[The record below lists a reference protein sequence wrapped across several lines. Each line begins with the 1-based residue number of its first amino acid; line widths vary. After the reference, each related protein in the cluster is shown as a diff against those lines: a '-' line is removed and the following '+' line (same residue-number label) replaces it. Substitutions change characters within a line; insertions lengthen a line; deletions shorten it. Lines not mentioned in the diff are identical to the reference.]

1 MPDSATSVSGY
12 LTSIPGDI
20 PGLLRRGSPVL
31 YTQALIPGVV
41 LALIAEELGEFSDPP
56 ILSIALF
63 GQHVVEDRCVDI
75 AWRDRRHL
83 QLDLTDPTGRA
94 HAAWWV
100 QFRIINTPDA
110 LPEQVGMVR
119 QCAQIIRCA
128 LSGLEMTPIQID
140 ILARL
145 VLRLAGRTP

>member
-20 PGLLRRGSPVL
+20 PGLLRAGSVL
-31 YTQALIPGVV
+31 CHNGRRAVALHVIEDFV
-41 LALIAEELGEFSDPP
+41 LVAHHASGADEEIE
-56 ILSIALF
+56 
-63 GQHVVEDRCVDI
+63 VEGGTVPWGLV
-75 AWRDRRHL
+75 A
-83 QLDLTDPTGRA
+83 LDLTDPTGRA

-119 QCAQIIRCA
+119 QCVLIIRCA